1 MKKRAYIQPYA
12 RQVILDAEQMV
23 ANTPQV
29 TFDDGTP
36 PSTTVARK
44 TMRMMRKNGETPR
57 VTKAFGVICGK
68 GLQAPS

>member
-36 PSTTVARK
+36 PI
-44 TMRMMRKNGETPR
+44 NYGGEKDDEDDEEEWGN
-57 VTKAFGVICGK
+57 TKGDQ
-68 GLQAPS
+68 GLWGDMW